1 MPIHQDFVYLA
12 SSLSDLQSIIP
23 FIIMGD
29 LHPSLLCPFRQLIR
43 LTGLNAQ
50 GGRMKPGLDVFA
62 LIIGINTYKNFEHLK
77 GAVPDADNIAA
88 LLVKLGI
95 SSDRIQN
102 LRNEE
107 ATGSAILE
115 ALTALKDNS
124 KIIKGKTAILIYFA
138 GHGGRAKVPG
148 KWKDWQA
155 PNGYIEVLCPVDAK
169 DRVYVPNSSWTQTLA
184 EGESI
189 SDRRITTI
197 LRELS
202 DAKGNNITLICD
214 CCHSAGLNRG
224 GDSSDSAVRATPD
237 IVVMS
242 DSQSSSLE
250 RGGKTRE
257 GISSIDVCEGFRAS
271 WNSHVFIAACSHD
284 QQARETSDGGRFT
297 GALHEVVGAVSDI
310 RDLTY
315 NSLVESINARMV
327 AKGYRQTPFISGKH
341 IHRHI
346 FTLYG
351 EAVARQMIPCQY
363 LPKESTKGR
372 SMFSLR
378 AGNSAGVRVGSTYD
392 IYPTDSLW
400 QHPLM
405 IVKVTLIQQKDTLVE
420 VLQSKNGNADWNSLA
435 DGSVL
440 YAQLRQCSAPT
451 LHIYCIKDDIS
462 LLNAILSST
471 CMPLRYSFQQTNDLE
486 SADICL
492 EVNGNKFVSFSRG
505 KMNSFFE
512 KGFSFNEMEHNHIF
526 HLPQLAGFCAH
537 YSNKLPAHNTDELR
551 RLLDAYAHFTHHLT
565 AGGPKNIQDLV
576 SIEMHEF
583 KWDKYC
589 LKAIQVRDQRTNLLS
604 VDPKN
609 MFVELPPS
617 MDTLEDAQGNPNAP
631 RYGFKISRRT
641 RSSKNEF
648 AGKLYPHIFLFDAS
662 TLQVNP
668 IYSNMTSSNSKHD
681 VEALIKE
688 GDTVTFGLPGDGG
701 PPPLVF
707 GLLEGQKVDVNFI
720 KIVITTAP
728 VDLRCIS
735 QPAFEPGR
743 ERAACSD
750 RSAGV
755 FSEVWASK
763 TISLLLKSAPDGN
776 INPPKTVVR
785 KVLDFLCMPCS
796 TSSA

>member
-1 MPIHQDFVYLA
+1 
-12 SSLSDLQSIIP
+12 
-23 FIIMGD
+23 MGD
-29 LHPSLLCPFRQLIR
+29 LHPSLLCPFRQLMPS
-43 LTGLNAQ
+43 TDSNTQ
-50 GGRMKPGLDVFA
+50 GGQTKKGSSDNDGLDVFA
-62 LIIGINTYKNFEHLK
+62 LIVGIDTYKNMGLLK
-77 GAVPDADNIAA
+77 HAASDADKIAA
-88 LLVKLGI
+88 LLQRWGI
-95 SSDRIQN
+95 PDDRIQN

-107 ATGSAILE
+107 ATGSAILK
-115 ALTALKDNS
+115 ALTALKENAR
-124 KIIKGKTAILIYFA
+124 IIKGKTAILIYFA

-341 IHRHI
+341 IHRRI

-351 EAVARQMIPCQY
+351 EEEACQMIRCRYNRQ
-363 LPKESTKGR
+363 ESVKFGHPT
-372 SMFSLR
+372 FLLQ
-378 AGNSAGVRVGSTYD
+378 AANSAGVHVNATYD
-392 IYPTDSLW
+392 IYSTDSLRRR
-400 QHPLM
+400 PLM
-405 IVKVTLIQQKDTLVE
+405 TATVAHKLCIRQKDTLIE
-420 VLQSKNGNADWNSLA
+420 VIQPKDGDADWNSLA
-435 DGSVL
+435 DDSVY
-440 YAQLRQCSAPT
+440 YARLSQSSAPP

-462 LLNAILSST
+462 LLNAILSSS
-471 CMPLRYSFQQTNDLE
+471 CESLRYSFQHTKVRE
-486 SADICL
+486 SADIRM

-512 KGFSFNEMEHNHIF
+512 KGVSFDEMEHNRIF

-537 YSNKLPAHNTDELR
+537 FSDKLPAHDTDELR

-565 AGGPKNIQDLV
+565 AGSEIDIQDLV

-583 KWDKYC
+583 KWDTYRPN
-589 LKAIQVRDQRTNLLS
+589 AVQVRDWRTLPT
-604 VDPKN
+604 DPDSKSI
-609 MFVELPPS
+609 FVELPLIT
-617 MDTLEDAQGNPNAP
+617 DTVDEAQDNSDAP
-631 RYGFKISRRT
+631 RYCFKIARKARIN
-641 RSSKNEF
+641 KQLF
-648 AGKLYPHIFLFDAS
+648 LHLFLFDAS
-662 TLQVNP
+662 TLQIDA
-668 IYSNMTSSNSKHD
+668 IYSNTSLSNGEHGL
-681 VEALIKE
+681 EALNKE
-688 GDTVTFGLPGDGG
+688 GDAITFGFPGDGG

-707 GLLEGQKVDVNFI
+707 GLLKGQQVDVNFI
-720 KIVITTAP
+720 KIVVTTAP
-728 VDLRCIS
+728 VNLRCIV
-735 QPAFEPGR
+735 QPAFASGSSR
-743 ERAACSD
+743 GGNFDTS
-750 RSAGV
+750 GGI
-755 FSEVWASK
+755 FHEVWASM
-763 TISLLLKSAPDGN
+763 TIPLLLKS
-776 INPPKTVVR
+776 V
-785 KVLDFLCMPCS
+785 S
-796 TSSA
+796 H